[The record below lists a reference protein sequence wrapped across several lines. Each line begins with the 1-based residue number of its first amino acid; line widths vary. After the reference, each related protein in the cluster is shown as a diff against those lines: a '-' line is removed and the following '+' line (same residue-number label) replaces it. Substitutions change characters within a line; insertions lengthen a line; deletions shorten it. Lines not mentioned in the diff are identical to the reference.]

1 MILRIMPPLLKIAL
15 EKQRYDL
22 AAHIIV
28 FGLLKAAGTHHGKK
42 GKSKRTRV
50 LQPGA

>member
-1 MILRIMPPLLKIAL
+1 MPPLLKIAL
-15 EKQRYDL
+15 EEERYDL

-28 FGLLKAAGTHHGKK
+28 FGLLKAAAVTHHERK
-42 GKSKRTRV
+42 GKRKKTRV

>member
-1 MILRIMPPLLKIAL
+1 MIHRIMPPLLKIAL
-15 EKQRYDL
+15 EKQQFDL

-28 FGLLKAAGTHHGKK
+28 FGLLKAAAIHHGKK
-42 GKSKRTRV
+42 GKGKKTRI